1 MREARRNEEVISLAE
16 SQVLRWITE
25 LNGITDLDT
34 KVEAVKA
41 EIRRLKKGPPGVKVK
56 HEIRALYDQLDELQ
70 FVPDYMCLI
79 IDKEK
84 DYWRACKGFTINGIK
99 YVRLLGTNGGIK
111 NSTIVFVS
119 DRVADELKKRIE
131 NGREPGMPLVTA
143 KLEAYKA
150 LTCSASNPVSMPE
163 GILVVKDAETTFF
176 DDIVYLTDENSDE
189 PIIETRTHEKITNT
203 ATDGCG
209 IMLPSLAERW
219 SEELDLGYT
228 MSGGNIRMS
237 WAKGMVFA
245 FDFIDFAEN
254 VAGSYKVRDAWG
266 NEVDVR
272 DVELILTTSMVKL
285 WDSYRSC
292 DEYLRKSRANH
303 YTFAIA
309 KVCPEELETQRTL
322 NYQYENPYTLTDD
335 DIEELIAPTMN
346 DIKDILGNDWR
357 KTALFLRGVGI
368 DSNNADSGPD
378 DYIKAILI
386 EHSILNDAYV
396 QNNIYRLIKKRIDE
410 AKIGVL
416 NVHGNYS
423 VVSGDPYLLCQSM
436 FGLELTGL
444 LKSGEIYN
452 KYWADTEAER
462 LACYR
467 SPMTCYSNIRSV
479 VPVRS
484 DEARY
489 WYRYMTTCT
498 IMNAWDTAT
507 AALNGMD
514 FDGDLVMLTDNPVL
528 VRSLRQAPALVCAQ
542 RKAAKVIPTEEDL
555 IRSNIASFGN
565 DIGRIT
571 NWVTSMFDVQSAFD
585 PSSREYKELAYR
597 IQCGQLYQQNAI
609 DKAKGI
615 IAKPMPL
622 SWHER
627 RAAAGIEDEA
637 KRELYCN
644 IVAAKKPYFM
654 RYIYPAL
661 KKDYRTYTTNANKN
675 ALREFRITVDEL
687 AAIPD
692 SERTERQ
699 REFMYYYDLKMPVSI
714 GNCVVNRICR
724 RFEEEFDG
732 HVKKQT
738 ASKAI
743 FDYGVLKS
751 DAEYTQ
757 RQFASIK
764 ALYEDYNQQ
773 LASYMILSDIERLDS
788 DATSSALTGMEEEF
802 RRQCDL
808 ICPSSEVLC
817 NIILDLCYKKNSTK
831 RFAWKMCG
839 GQIIANLLKRRDGV
853 ISYPTYAPDG
863 DIDFKG
869 LRFREESKEVNT
881 DDDCS
886 E

>member
-1 MREARRNEEVISLAE
+1 MRWLD
-16 SQVLRWITE
+16 E
-25 LNGITDLDT
+25 LNGITDLDI
-34 KVEAVKA
+34 KVD
-41 EIRRLKKGPPGVKVK
+41 EIKDEIKRLRKEPPGTKAR
-56 HEIRALYDQLDELQ
+56 HEIRVLYEKLDELQ

-84 DYWRACKGFTINGIK
+84 DYWRACKGFCVNGIK

-119 DRVADELKKRIE
+119 ESVADELRRRIE

-150 LTCSASNPVSMPE
+150 LTCSASSPVSMPE
-163 GILVVKDAETTFF
+163 GVLVVKDAETTFY

-189 PIIETRTHEKITNT
+189 PVIERRTHEKITNT

-209 IMLPSLAERW
+209 IMLPSLAKKW
-219 SEELDLGYT
+219 SEDLGLNYM

-245 FDFIDFAEN
+245 FDFIDFAEK
-254 VAGSYKVRDAWG
+254 VAGSYKVNDAWG

-285 WDSYRSC
+285 WDSYGSC

-309 KVCPEELETQRTL
+309 KTCPEELESERTL

-357 KTALFLRGVGI
+357 KTALFLRGIGI
-368 DSNNADSGPD
+368 NAHNADSGPN
-378 DYIKAILI
+378 DYIKALLI

-396 QNNIYRLIKKRIDE
+396 QSNIYRLIKKRIDE

-416 NVHGNYS
+416 KVHGNYS
-423 VVSGDPYLLCQSM
+423 VVSGDPYLLCQNM

-444 LKSGEIYN
+444 LKAGEVYN
-452 KYWADTEAER
+452 KYWADTDAER

-528 VRSLRQAPALVCAQ
+528 VNNLHQAPALVCAQ
-542 RKAAKVIPTEEDL
+542 RKAEKKISTEEDFV
-555 IRSNIASFGN
+555 RSNIATFGN

-571 NWVTSMFDVQSAFD
+571 NWVTSMFDVRSNYEPD
-585 PSSREYKELAYR
+585 SKEYKELSYR

-627 RAAAGIEDEA
+627 RVASGIEDDE
-637 KRELYCN
+637 KRDLYCN
-644 IVAAKKPYFM
+644 IVASKKPYFM

-661 KKDYRTYTTNANKN
+661 KKDYRTYVTNANKN
-675 ALREFRITVDEL
+675 ALREFRMTVEEL
-687 AAIPD
+687 MEIPEG
-692 SERTERQ
+692 ERTERQ
-699 REFMYYYDLKMPVSI
+699 NEFIHFYNLKMPVST
-714 GNCVVNRICR
+714 GDCVVNRICR

-732 HVKKQT
+732 HIKKHSESSE
-738 ASKAI
+738 A
-743 FDYGVLKS
+743 FDYSVLKS

-757 RQFASIK
+757 RQFTSVK
-764 ALYEDYNQQ
+764 ALYADYKSQ
-773 LASYMILSDIERLDS
+773 LASYMVLSSLERLDS
-788 DATSSALTGMEEEF
+788 DTTYSALSGMEEEF

-808 ICPSSEVLC
+808 VCQSSEVLC
-817 NIILDLCYKKNSTK
+817 NIIVDLCYKKNSTK
-831 RFAWKMCG
+831 RFAWRMCG
-839 GQIIANLLKRRDGV
+839 EQIITNLLKRSGGV
-853 ISYPTYAPDG
+853 ISYPTFAPDG

-869 LRFREESKEVNT
+869 FRFKEESKEVET
-881 DDDCS
+881 DDDCH